1 MTKTI
6 RAALGNVLA
15 YAQEEAEIW
24 LENIPKKDYENNELK
39 NAEKL
44 LHDIH
49 FVNRWLEE
57 I

>member
-6 RAALGNVLA
+6 QKALQHVLA
-15 YAQEEAEIW
+15 YALEEAEIW
-24 LENIPKKDYENNELK
+24 LEAIPKGDYEDNELK